1 MTATAGFVEPAALIR
16 WACAHPTGSPAALQ
30 ETLTVRPETGS
41 SHFHDLP
48 RPRPATRSVT
58 GSHGVAALRSLV
70 GSASGSNGWR

>member
-48 RPRPATRSVT
+48 AAPTASHTVGYRIPRRRS
-58 GSHGVAALRSLV
+58 
-70 GSASGSNGWR
+70 SAQSGRIRQRQ